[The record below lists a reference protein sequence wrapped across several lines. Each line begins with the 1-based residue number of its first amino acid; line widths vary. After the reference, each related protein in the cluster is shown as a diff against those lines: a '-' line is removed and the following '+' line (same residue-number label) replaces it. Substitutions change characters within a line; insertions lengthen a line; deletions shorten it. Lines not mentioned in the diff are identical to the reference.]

1 MGSCSFALASPTCS
15 TALCQLIRQR
25 NKVRRTQGSRW
36 PIIMEPLFHLLAL
49 LTLPYDSQAR
59 PEYPVTLPGGAW
71 AWGRVGDQPKPV
83 TATAAAEEEEFETIF
98 AVSGDSASAAP
109 LLSSQTAVIELTTPS
124 PPVTL
129 EDGRWSWGVVETV

>member
-25 NKVRRTQGSRW
+25 NKVRRTQSSRW
-36 PIIMEPLFHLLAL
+36 PIIMEPLLRLLAL
-49 LTLPYDSQAR
+49 IILPYDSQAR

-83 TATAAAEEEEFETIF
+83 TATTAAPGTAAAEAEFETIF
-98 AVSGDSASAAP
+98 TVSGDSASAAP
-109 LLSSQTAVIELTTPS
+109 T
-124 PPVTL
+124 
-129 EDGRWSWGVVETV
+129 